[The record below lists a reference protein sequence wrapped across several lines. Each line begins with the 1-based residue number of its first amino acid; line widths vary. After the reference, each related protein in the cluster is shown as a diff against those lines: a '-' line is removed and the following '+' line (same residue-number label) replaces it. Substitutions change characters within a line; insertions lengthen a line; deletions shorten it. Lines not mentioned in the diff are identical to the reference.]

1 MCLILSDAVLV
12 VLQSQFLLLLLQ
24 IKTSEVEIGLDV
36 VLVENQCLFIYL
48 HQLRED
54 ANSLLRSRRAR
65 SFLSRL
71 HLARLGCLSIVD
83 LGILQHVLQRG
94 PELDAVAQGVQGV
107 NAIPMV
113 HLCFSFCFFHF
124 QYLPVEAFCVVVFLV
139 FEQEDVGS

>member
-54 ANSLLRSRRAR
+54 ANSLLRSRRTR
-65 SFLSRL
+65 SFLSGL
-71 HLARLGCLSIVD
+71 HLARLGCLPIVD

-113 HLCFSFCFFHF
+113 HL
-124 QYLPVEAFCVVVFLV
+124 
-139 FEQEDVGS
+139 